1 MKKSLL
7 AVALFSFVC
16 AGSAHAADPATKP
29 APAAKP
35 AAAKAAK
42 PAGKAPAKSTTQGKP
57 AASPEVTEAVR
68 DEMSKLV
75 EQAVQL
81 SSAELQKGDTFTPYG
96 VLKLADGS
104 LKSVLWKQ
112 PNPPPTMEIFRR
124 IYFSLQAEAARNP
137 QVIAAVTVAP
147 SAVTTTD
154 GKTQVNGIRAEVD
167 HRNGAPSLVFIPFMR
182 EDGKLVFGTSV
193 YQPGRNPVFPHGLQA
208 ADAAAKPAAAAAKPA
223 AQP

>member
-7 AVALFSFVC
+7 AVALIAFAVTGV
-16 AGSAHAADPATKP
+16 ADAADPVSKP

-35 AAAKAAK
+35 AAAKPAAK
-42 PAGKAPAKSTTQGKP
+42 PAAKASAQSKP
-57 AASPEVTEAVR
+57 AATPGVTDAVR

-75 EQAVQL
+75 EEAVQL
-81 SSAELQKGDTFTPYG
+81 ASPELQKGDTFTPYG

-104 LKSVLWKQ
+104 LKSVQWKK

-124 IYFSLQAEAARNP
+124 IYFSMQAEAARNP

-182 EDGKLVFGTSV
+182 EEGKLVFGTSV

-208 ADAAAKPAAAAAKPA
+208 ADAAAKAAAKPAAAAAKP
-223 AQP
+223 